1 MKLVVSIAALCAAYP
16 LVLSAQTER
25 DLDAHVHGQAAANIA
40 VFDSNVVIDIESP
53 WNNLV
58 GFEYAAKS
66 DEEIAAVTEAV
77 AMLNQPE
84 SVIGLIGGNCKADQ
98 VTVESS
104 LSDDDHD
111 DDEHDDEHHDDEH
124 DDEHHDEHH
133 DDEHAE
139 HDDDHHDDE
148 HADHDEHEES
158 THSSVTASY
167 SFVCE
172 NIDELTAVDMKLFK
186 IWDGFAELDVQVV
199 GEQGSTFVELNPGS
213 TVVELADVK

>member
-66 DEEIAAVTEAV
+66 DEEIAAVAEAV

-111 DDEHDDEHHDDEH
+111 DEHHDD
-124 DDEHHDEHH
+124 DTTMITMMITTTSMTTNTTTT
-133 DDEHAE
+133 
-139 HDDDHHDDE
+139 
-148 HADHDEHEES
+148 S
-158 THSSVTASY
+158 TTMSTRSMTTTITMMSMQIMTSTRNLPIRLLPRPTVSY
-167 SFVCE
+167 AK
-172 NIDELTAVDMKLFK
+172 T
-186 IWDGFAELDVQVV
+186 
-199 GEQGSTFVELNPGS
+199 STS
-213 TVVELADVK
+213 